1 MEPVTS
7 RLRRGQTGEDQQKGD
22 GLLQRAVKAC
32 IGLFKY
38 SAFIGAFALG
48 IFFALGWAPCALSM
62 VFPVLIWLA
71 SQNVTPLAGGMMLF
85 VFGLG
90 HGVPIIPIST
100 FSRTVGGRI
109 GEKYIAVG
117 TWTTRFFGLLVI
129 AVGAVYA
136 ARYFGF
142 ALW

>member
-1 MEPVTS
+1 
-7 RLRRGQTGEDQQKGD
+7 
-22 GLLQRAVKAC
+22 
-32 IGLFKY
+32 
-38 SAFIGAFALG
+38 
-48 IFFALGWAPCALSM
+48 M
-62 VFPVLIWLA
+62 VLPVLIWLA

-109 GEKYIAVG
+109 GDKYVAIG
-117 TWTTRFFGLLVI
+117 SWTTKFFGLLVI
-129 AVGAVYA
+129 AVGVVYA

-142 ALW
+142 VLW